1 MLQFSFTEQEAN
13 VILQALAAQPYSQVA
28 AVIAKLQQQA
38 TEQQT
43 PKPEPPQE
51 DE

>member
-1 MLQFSFTEQEAN
+1 MTFDLTEQEAN
-13 VILQALAAQPYSQVA
+13 MVLQALAAQPYSSVYQL
-28 AVIAKLQQQA
+28 IAKLQRQA